1 MRAERRRRVAEAFG
15 WIRRRLTFGGRRVT
29 DGAVR
34 LPTVMTFVVAMF
46 AATMALVWF
55 GYVATREWRSGT
67 TLLLERR
74 ANEALALVR
83 AALSADMKG
92 AWITTLVPFNTTMLD
107 EDPPYSMFQISAR
120 TFARFPYPE
129 SFVLWKHTGSDDG
142 NTYVFNRADRPPPW
156 ETRPSSDDPFPV
168 VLVRDPAALAGLV
181 ADVRKHA
188 TATAPFIMLERPI
201 DGTPYQIVAH
211 ALFASGP
218 SHALLGFMAFT
229 VNERW
234 LHAQYFDP
242 LVEQVEKIGG
252 GQGLSITVSDDEGRA
267 VTKAAPVEPH
277 TGDLHTRF
285 PLLFID
291 PVFVKSI
298 PSPPTRVREWTV
310 HVRSLPDQTLLAT
323 LQGARRMFILI
334 SIAAGASLLALVLTV
349 RADRASAALASMKSD
364 FVAAVTHELKTPV
377 AFIRLVGDTLANGR
391 YTSPK
396 TVQEYA
402 GLLSVEATRLSGL
415 IDNLLTYARYS
426 SSPAAS
432 PTGLADVEPADLVED
447 ALQGFRPV
455 LANLEFDLVID
466 VPPDLPQICVDRPA
480 MIQALDNIVDNAIKY
495 STTRKYLTVKG
506 TATATSVTLTV
517 RDRGTGIAAQGPV
530 ACLRTLLS
538 GRQRYRQRQR
548 PRPADRETH
557 RREPWRSDRGAQ
569 LRGIGNR
576 SRPDAADRPPS
587 KRVSVPERSK
597 HMAKRVLIIEDDKAI
612 ARLLRDN
619 LEYEGFVVETCD
631 DGHDA
636 LASVKRFTPDLLLL
650 DLMLPHGADG
660 FAICRALNESPTRVP
675 VIILSARGQ
684 KEDRIKGLTLGA
696 DDYVTK
702 PFALDELLARV
713 HAVLRRTKPPIDQLR
728 LGNTV
733 IDFRRLQAYCGAKR
747 VDLTD
752 REFEILHCLAER
764 AGHVVTRDELLHLVW
779 GYSDAP
785 LTRTVDN
792 FIFRLR
798 HKLEPDPRH
807 PTYIRKAYG
816 DGYRLIIE

>member
-1 MRAERRRRVAEAFG
+1 MPPEAVRSDRRRAVGEAFG
-15 WIRRRLTFGGRRVT
+15 RIRRRLTFGGRRVT
-29 DGAVR
+29 DGAVRTSPRPWQDWSPFATATAGQVR

-92 AWITTLVPFNTTMLD
+92 AWITTLVPFNTSMLD

-129 SFVLWKHTGSDDG
+129 SFVLWKQTRLRQGSGEDEG

-234 LHAQYFDP
+234 VHAHYFDP

-310 HVRSLPDQTLLAT
+310 HVRSLPDQALLAT

-426 SSPAAS
+426 SSPVAS

-495 STTRKYLTVKG
+495 STTQKYLTVKG

-517 RDRGTGIAAQGPV
+517 RDRGTGIAHED
-530 ACLRTLLS
+530 LS
-538 GRQRYRQRQR
+538 RVFERFYR
-548 PRPADRETH
+548 
-557 RREPWRSDRGAQ
+557 G
-569 LRGIGNR
+569 GNVT
-576 SRPDAADRPPS
+576 
-587 KRVSVPERSK
+587 VSGSGLGLPI
-597 HMAKRVLIIEDDKAI
+597 AKRIV
-612 ARLLRDN
+612 
-619 LEYEGFVVETCD
+619 EGHGGRIVVRS
-631 DGHDA
+631 
-636 LASVKRFTPDLLLL
+636 SVGSGT
-650 DLMLPHGADG
+650 
-660 FAICRALNESPTRVP
+660 E
-675 VIILSARGQ
+675 
-684 KEDRIKGLTLGA
+684 
-696 DDYVTK
+696 
-702 PFALDELLARV
+702 
-713 HAVLRRTKPPIDQLR
+713 
-728 LGNTV
+728 
-733 IDFRRLQAYCGAKR
+733 
-747 VDLTD
+747 VDLTLPID
-752 REFEILHCLAER
+752 RRRSA
-764 AGHVVTRDELLHLVW
+764 
-779 GYSDAP
+779 
-785 LTRTVDN
+785 
-792 FIFRLR
+792 
-798 HKLEPDPRH
+798 
-807 PTYIRKAYG
+807 
-816 DGYRLIIE
+816 